1 VDADLYEEPPQPPPQ
16 PSPQKN
22 KKRKN
27 GKGKTNWVSHKKTHT
42 TATATGTATSLNRE
56 VTHSTIPQSETLD
69 LTQIFTLMKNKASLR
84 GLMIPDVSWVIF
96 EKYFVFDY
104 LFASPE
110 VYPFFCFWDYLY
122 GKDGV
127 IKTKKKR
134 GKDKDDPEEYHF
146 EEYYISYNEIQAP
159 RPHFCLCGKNDK
171 GFFLEN
177 ISHRLIEIQDNI
189 WELHMN
195 AQ

>member
-1 VDADLYEEPPQPPPQ
+1 
-16 PSPQKN
+16 
-22 KKRKN
+22 
-27 GKGKTNWVSHKKTHT
+27 
-42 TATATGTATSLNRE
+42 
-56 VTHSTIPQSETLD
+56 
-69 LTQIFTLMKNKASLR
+69 
-84 GLMIPDVSWVIF
+84 MIPDVSWVIF
-96 EKYFVFDY
+96 ERYFVYDNTFE
-104 LFASPE
+104 SPE

-134 GKDKDDPEEYHF
+134 GKDKDDPEEYPF
-146 EEYYISYNEIQAP
+146 EEYYISYKEIQAP